1 MRARIIALLVF
12 AFALTPGLVFAQN
25 ASVEFNRWDAQITP
39 SANSSQMQVAELQEV
54 HVTNGTVSHGQRFW
68 TSPVQ
73 LQNVYLISGNDS
85 TPRQLT
91 QGSSNQPGSYKLTQS
106 GNQTTL
112 DYTLP
117 AAVSAGSTFTVQ
129 INYTATSPTT
139 GMVDW
144 KIVPAEHNFTVKS
157 STVRITFPSGQAPDP
172 SLVRAS
178 QSTANVQMN
187 GNEMIITSAGPIAP
201 QQAFSIQVPFGAGVG
216 AAGNSDNSGQ
226 TNPNGNPALPP
237 QNQPDNG
244 TQIQLPGIGTILLIV
259 CIVGLLLLFGGG
271 SLLRSLLG
279 GFLGGGSSSGNQG
292 PFGGGGFGGNQGGP
306 FGGGSNQGPVQRG
319 FRPSSNQNRDVPN
332 VGNDKD
338 SGGGAS
344 FG

>member
-1 MRARIIALLVF
+1 
-12 AFALTPGLVFAQN
+12 
-25 ASVEFNRWDAQITP
+25 
-39 SANSSQMQVAELQEV
+39 
-54 HVTNGTVSHGQRFW
+54 
-68 TSPVQ
+68 
-73 LQNVYLISGNDS
+73 
-85 TPRQLT
+85 
-91 QGSSNQPGSYKLTQS
+91 
-106 GNQTTL
+106 
-112 DYTLP
+112 
-117 AAVSAGSTFTVQ
+117 
-129 INYTATSPTT
+129 
-139 GMVDW
+139 MVDW

-172 SLVRAS
+172 SLARAS
-178 QSTANVQMN
+178 QSNANVQVN
-187 GNEMIITSAGPIAP
+187 GNELIITSAGPIAP

-226 TNPNGNPALPP
+226 ANPNGNPALPP

-244 TQIQLPGIGTILLIV
+244 TQIQLPGLGTILLIV
-259 CIVGLLLLFGGG
+259 CVVGFLLLVGGG

-306 FGGGSNQGPVQRG
+306 FGGGSGGSSQGPVQRG

-338 SGGGAS
+338 SGGGAN